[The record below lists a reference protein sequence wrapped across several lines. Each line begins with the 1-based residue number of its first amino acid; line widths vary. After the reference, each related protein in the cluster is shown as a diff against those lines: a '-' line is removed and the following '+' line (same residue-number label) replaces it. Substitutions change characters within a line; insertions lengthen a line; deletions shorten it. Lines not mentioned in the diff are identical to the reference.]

1 MTNLI
6 LYGYQN
12 LNNSKMILKN
22 TPSLRGNASL
32 IQKISNARFSGSTVV
47 DKKVNDKQI
56 NFNGVLKG
64 TDYLSIEDVIKEY
77 ALALSKEDRY
87 LRVSPNWYDFTPL
100 ADTSGFQILGDTTNL
115 VFDSYNFQ
123 NGSGSIEFDSDVSI
137 AAGYAGIY
145 TLTGT
150 TSNISDYVTDGALEA
165 WVYLPQTAG
174 VTGITVRAGNDI
186 TNYYTAIATAQYDET
201 EFEAGWNFIS
211 LSISDCTMTGVV
223 DPYSFGSY
231 VYLTVNY
238 GALMTDRSDF
248 RFGGMLFQQESR
260 TRNYKSYSV
269 ELSVSDNHY
278 DIDRANCSLSV
289 LAYEGVAE
297 STGDYNVLGLSSQT
311 TASTSA
317 VVNFDG
323 SYSPLPV
330 ISMNIAAATNVSAI
344 ELSNITTGDSV
355 DIVRTYAAGDKL
367 VIDTKNRSITANGLA
382 VDYNDVL
389 PRFQLGEN
397 TLQVAV
403 STTTLETIDE
413 LTYNSNLTGE
423 V

>member
-1 MTNLI
+1 MTNLV

-12 LNNSKMILKN
+12 LNNSKMILTS
-22 TPSLRGNASL
+22 TPSLRGNASV

-56 NFNGVLKG
+56 AFSGVVKA
-64 TDYLSIEDVIKEY
+64 TDTLSLEDVIKEY
-77 ALALSKEDRY
+77 SLALSKEDRY

-100 ADTSGFQILGDTTNL
+100 ADASGFQILGDTTGL
-115 VFDSYNFQ
+115 TFDTTSFQ
-123 NGSGSIEFDSDVSI
+123 SGSGSIKFDSDVSV
-137 AAGYAGIY
+137 AAGYSGLY
-145 TLTGT
+145 TLSGT
-150 TSNISDYVTDGALEA
+150 TSNISDYITDGALEA

-174 VTGITVRAGNDI
+174 VTGITIRAGNDVS
-186 TNYYTAIATAQYDET
+186 NYYTAIATTQYDET
-201 EFEAGWNFIS
+201 AFEAGWNFIS

-223 DPYSFGSY
+223 DPYSFGAY

-260 TRNYKSYSV
+260 TRNYKSYTA
-269 ELSVSDNHY
+269 ELTVSDNHY
-278 DIDRANCSLSV
+278 DISRANCSLSI

-297 STGDYNVLGLSSQT
+297 STGDYNVLGLSNQT
-311 TASTSA
+311 AASTSA
-317 VVNFDG
+317 TVTFDG
-323 SYSPLPV
+323 SHTPLPV
-330 ISMNIAAATNVSAI
+330 ISMNIDAATNVSSI
-344 ELSNITTGDSV
+344 ELANTTTGDSV
-355 DIVRTYAAGDKL
+355 DITRTYVAGDKL

-389 PRFQLGEN
+389 PRFGLGEN
-397 TLQVAV
+397 ILQVAV